1 MDDIRISVED
11 VRKKR
16 DAGEVVHFVDTR
28 NPQAW
33 AESNER
39 LPGAVRVPLA
49 DVEEQADQLPRG
61 STIVAYCT

>member
-11 VRKKR
+11 VRRKLSS
-16 DAGEVVHFVDTR
+16 GEVVHFMDTR

-49 DVEEQADQLPRG
+49 DVEEHADQLPRG
-61 STIVAYCT
+61 GTIVAYCT